1 MSLKKELSLLYNIIS
16 TKIQGLPPR
25 VRSRASHDLEDIFAN
40 YKAIEDT
47 SALESIKK
55 RAENKLTILE
65 MSSVVP
71 AAPVD
76 IPGVK
81 HFIVKDGK
89 VEEGK
94 SEIKITPEY
103 SNWYGANVDP
113 QDLRR
118 HKDLLD
124 RQHYSGP
131 FWEGRPKNPSILEEE
146 NPRYEKVDPEEH
158 PDESLREEKESSF
171 EKVKR

>member
-1 MSLKKELSLLYNIIS
+1 MALKAELSALYNLL
-16 TKIQGLPPR
+16 THKVQTLPLK
-25 VRSRASHDLEDIFAN
+25 VRSRAFLDLEEIFHN
-40 YKAIEDT
+40 YQQIEDLP
-47 SALESIKK
+47 SLETIKN
-55 RAENKLTILE
+55 RAENKLLILE
-65 MSSVVP
+65 MTSEP
-71 AAPVD
+71 KIAPIP

-81 HFIVKDGK
+81 NYIVKDGR

-94 SEIKITPEY
+94 SEVKFSPEY
-103 SNWYGANVDP
+103 SNWYGGNVDP

-131 FWEGRPKNPSILEEE
+131 FWEGRPRNPSVIDEE
-146 NPRYEKVDPEEH
+146 NPKYEKVDPEPH
-158 PDESLREEKESSF
+158 PDESLRAEKESSF

>member
-1 MSLKKELSLLYNIIS
+1 MTFFLLKQQEQHQTTLL
-16 TKIQGLPPR
+16 
-25 VRSRASHDLEDIFAN
+25 
-40 YKAIEDT
+40 KA
-47 SALESIKK
+47 
-55 RAENKLTILE
+55 
-65 MSSVVP
+65 VF
-71 AAPVD
+71 
-76 IPGVK
+76 
-81 HFIVKDGK
+81 FIVL
-89 VEEGK
+89 
-94 SEIKITPEY
+94 EY